1 MEKSMTGSDF
11 IIDLFMY
18 YKCHKISFKRGE
30 SYIDSPDWLK
40 CQKAAI
46 NPINEKYNER
56 FQ

>member
-40 CQKAAI
+40 CQKDAI
-46 NPINEKYNER
+46 NPINEKYNKR